1 MITNDL
7 DITEPFF
14 DLHILSHQNGLLLLQ
29 LQQPHF
35 VLQLLHL
42 VEFLFWGGFASH
54 LCSQGKPKS
63 EVKLVTKT
71 RQMIKEPRE
80 EQFSII

>member
-1 MITNDL
+1 MMKRRMITNDL

-35 VLQLLHL
+35 VLKLLHL
-42 VEFLFWGGFASH
+42 VESLFWQLIHA
-54 LCSQGKPKS
+54 
-63 EVKLVTKT
+63 
-71 RQMIKEPRE
+71 
-80 EQFSII
+80 FSICVLCAAKESQFQKSKW